1 MKKFI
6 YFIVVTIV
14 LLLLLELSAI
24 CISAYSYVKAG
35 RNFNI
40 EDIKYNLT
48 PILYERITD
57 VSTCQDD
64 DSFCLNDIRP
74 IAGKEYNNSPITVF
88 GCSYAY
94 GHYLK
99 NNQIFS
105 YKLSKIVEHPVY
117 NRAFPGKGLSN
128 MYFQVSD
135 EKFYK
140 IVPPSDYIIFLM
152 IDDHYRRVLSVN
164 FDPFEYWQV
173 YNYKYD
179 KKQDK
184 LILTNYLP
192 LNRILYNSYL
202 YRLIKAFQINKYV
215 NNPKNAEE
223 LTDFVLAHFVK
234 SKEELE
240 KHWNKKVNFI
250 IVLYDDVKYSDLLKE
265 KLEKNGFI
273 VVNVP
278 SLTDEDLGSTR
289 YMMQDNWHPTEAAWD
304 LLTPLIVE
312 DLGKKGIK
320 L

>member
-14 LLLLLELSAI
+14 LLLLSELSAI
-24 CISAYSYVKAG
+24 CISANTYAKGGVK
-35 RNFNI
+35 FNI
-40 EDIKYNLT
+40 ENIKYNLT
-48 PILYERITD
+48 PVLNERIPD

-64 DSFCLNDIRP
+64 DSFCNDLRP
-74 IAGKEYNNSPITVF
+74 IAGNEYKNNPITVF
-88 GCSYAY
+88 GCSFAY
-94 GHYLK
+94 GQYLK

-105 YKLSKIVEHPVY
+105 YKLSKMVKHPVY

-135 EKFYK
+135 EKFYE
-140 IVPPSDYIIFLM
+140 IVPQSDYIIYIM
-152 IDDHYRRVLSVN
+152 IDDHYRRALSIN
-164 FDPFEYWQV
+164 CAPFEYWQM

-184 LILTNYLP
+184 LILTNFLP
-192 LNRILYNSYL
+192 FNRILYNSYL
-202 YRLIKAFQINKYV
+202 YRLIKAFQINKYI
-215 NNPKNAEE
+215 NNPKNADN

-234 SKEELE
+234 SREELE

-250 IVLYDDVKYSDLLKE
+250 VILYEGVKYSDLLRE
-265 KLEKNGFI
+265 KLGQNGFV

-278 SLTDEDLGSTR
+278 SLTNENLDEPQ
-289 YMMQDNWHPTEAAWD
+289 YKMQDNWHPTEAAWD

-312 DLGKKGIK
+312 DLEKKGIK

>member
-1 MKKFI
+1 MKKII

-48 PILYERITD
+48 PVLNERIPD
-57 VSTCQDD
+57 FPICQDD
-64 DSFCLNDIRP
+64 DSFCNDLRP
-74 IAGKEYNNSPITVF
+74 IAGNEYKNNPITVF
-88 GCSYAY
+88 GCSFAY

-105 YKLSKIVEHPVY
+105 YKLSKIVKHPVY

-140 IVPPSDYIIFLM
+140 IVPPSDYIIYIM

-164 FDPFEYWQV
+164 FDPSEYWQV

-179 KKQDK
+179 KKRDK
-184 LILTNYLP
+184 LILTNFLP

-202 YRLIKAFQINKYV
+202 YRLIKAFQINQYI

-223 LTDFVLAHFVK
+223 LTDFILVYFVK
-234 SKEELE
+234 SREELE

-250 IVLYDDVKYSDLLKE
+250 VILYEGVKYSDLLRE
-265 KLEKNGFI
+265 KLGKNGF
-273 VVNVP
+273 VVVDVP
-278 SLTDEDLGSTR
+278 SLTNENLDEPQ
-289 YMMQDNWHPTEAAWD
+289 YKMQDNWHPTEAAWD

>member
-1 MKKFI
+1 MKKII
-6 YFIVVTIV
+6 YFIVVTII

-24 CISAYSYVKAG
+24 CISANTYAKG
-35 RNFNI
+35 GIKFNI
-40 EDIKYNLT
+40 ENIKYNLT
-48 PILYERITD
+48 PVLNERIPD

-64 DSFCLNDIRP
+64 DSSCNDLRP
-74 IAGKEYNNSPITVF
+74 IAGNEYKKSPITVF
-88 GCSYAY
+88 GCSFAY
-94 GHYLK
+94 GQYLK

-117 NRAFPGKGLSN
+117 NRAIPGKGLSN
-128 MYFQVSD
+128 MYFQVLD
-135 EKFYK
+135 EEFYK
-140 IVPPSDYIIFLM
+140 MVPPSDYIIYIM
-152 IDDHYRRVLSVN
+152 IDDHYRRALSVN

-192 LNRILYNSYL
+192 FNRILYNSYL
-202 YRLIKAFQINKYV
+202 YRLIKAFQINKYI
-215 NNPKNAEE
+215 NNPKNADN

-234 SKEELE
+234 SREELE

-250 IVLYDDVKYSDLLKE
+250 VVLYYDVKYSDILTKKLKE
-265 KLEKNGFI
+265 NGFV
-273 VVNVP
+273 VVNVS
-278 SLTDEDLGSTR
+278 SLTDEKLNSPR
-289 YMMQDNWHPTEAAWD
+289 YMMQYNWHPTEAAWD